1 MIDHVN
7 RKVQPS
13 STLMEKWGEGERE
26 TVTGRNRDRE
36 TEIVTHMQTW
46 ESEEGRRRRRET
58 TKQEE
63 GVVEGRNRDR
73 DTQTERGERESEIRE
88 TER

>member
-1 MIDHVN
+1 MKPDWFYLHTGRRMAVIDHVN

-58 TKQEE
+58 MKQR
-63 GVVEGRNRDR
+63 GRGSCG
-73 DTQTERGERESEIRE
+73 GEKQR
-88 TER
+88 

>member
-46 ESEEGRRRRRET
+46 ESEEGRRRRET
-58 TKQEE
+58 MKQR
-63 GVVEGRNRDR
+63 GRGSCG
-73 DTQTERGERESEIRE
+73 GERQR
-88 TER
+88 